1 MEVVAQIGET
11 GVDARSEKNVSVDGA
26 LLVVDPVGCVIKV
39 DQDLLQSLDR
49 RVYIVYLNYTSDS
62 SVCAD
67 GRSGEP
73 MACHNCCTPPA
84 GAGRVGSRTDPRTVN

>member
-49 RVYIVYLNYTSDS
+49 RVHIVYLN
-62 SVCAD
+62 
-67 GRSGEP
+67 
-73 MACHNCCTPPA
+73 
-84 GAGRVGSRTDPRTVN
+84 